1 MLRRFSSASSSSSSV
16 SLHQTRLLPSSCGVP
31 LLLTS
36 KNFKSKKVT
45 YANCTKYE
53 AYAARQHGFASRLEV
68 AAPLVA
74 REWDYNKNPTKYFP
88 STLSCSSLQPFWW
101 KCGECG
107 WSYQM
112 SPERRT
118 IRGQGCPKCAG
129 VEIVEVETE
138 HLEETIATSIE
149 KKKKKLNRKML
160 KRPSFLLNT
169 KTKTKATEINKSK
182 INKNTNDEE
191 EGVLPGEVDPR
202 LKALISGK
210 AMMK

>member
-1 MLRRFSSASSSSSSV
+1 MLNDENFSKCCRHFFFFKRSNHFIEFNILYHLVVNKQMLRRISSASSSSVFLSSSCDV
-16 SLHQTRLLPSSCGVP
+16 LLPVS

-36 KNFKSKKVT
+36 KNFKSKKIT

-118 IRGQGCPKCAG
+118 IRGQGCPRCAG
-129 VEIVEVETE
+129 VEIVE
-138 HLEETIATSIE
+138 EETTIFDKMFKETINYFSFYFFNNYPKDGTS
-149 KKKKKLNRKML
+149 
-160 KRPSFLLNT
+160 
-169 KTKTKATEINKSK
+169 
-182 INKNTNDEE
+182 
-191 EGVLPGEVDPR
+191 V
-202 LKALISGK
+202 
-210 AMMK
+210 